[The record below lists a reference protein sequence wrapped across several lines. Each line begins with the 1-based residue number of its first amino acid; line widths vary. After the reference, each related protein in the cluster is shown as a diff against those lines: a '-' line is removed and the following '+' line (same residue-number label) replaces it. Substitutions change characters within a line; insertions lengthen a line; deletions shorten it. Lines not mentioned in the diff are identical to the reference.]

1 MATLTYA
8 DGHVVDLVGTTG
20 FEMRIH
26 PGDSTQFH
34 IHAIGSGIVESIWK
48 QTQMQDAARDRN
60 DFARYVLE
68 EDKNVKEDEDTGR
81 IIPDE

>member
-8 DGHVVDLVGTTG
+8 DGHVADLTGTTN
-20 FEMRIH
+20 FKLEIH

-34 IHAIGSGIVESIWK
+34 IHAEGSGIVESIWK
-48 QTQMQDAARDRN
+48 KVKMEDAARDRN
-60 DFARYVLE
+60 DLARYILE